1 MLDFL
6 GKWVD
11 VAKFEHDV
19 DVQLSGLFMKTREWS
34 EPGVIIFQR
43 NTFTGHKRA
52 LIKSSSV
59 KNTADAD
66 VVEAQLGVKVE
77 WPK

>member
-19 DVQLSGLFMKTREWS
+19 DVRLSGLFMKTREWS
-34 EPGVIIFQR
+34 EPGVVIFQR
-43 NTFTGHKRA
+43 NALTGRKRA

-59 KNTADAD
+59 KTTADAD
-66 VVEAQLGVKVE
+66 VTEARMGVKVQ
-77 WPK
+77 WPE